1 MRFPQCRRLLLCAA
15 MLFAFPLTLIHAQQ
29 NSEIDGVVTDPSG
42 GAIPGAQV
50 ALTENGTG
58 NTRTATTDNAGLYR
72 FAALNVGTYTLKVT
86 ANGFQNYSANGVVL
100 NVSRTLRE
108 DVQLKVGAAAETV
121 TVQADALT
129 VQTDSN
135 VVSSLISSEQIAHIA
150 TENRNFAALAAL
162 GMGVSSALPDNNTPT
177 SVAANFTISINGLR
191 QSHNIW
197 LIDGTE
203 ADDRGGAGGM
213 DIMPS
218 QDAIAEFQTLTSN
231 YPPDYGISSG
241 ATITLAFKSG
251 TQHYHGELWEFN
263 RNTVFDANNW
273 FNKDVAPGTTP
284 TARQKLNY
292 NIFGGNLG
300 GPLLPFQHTRKTF
313 FFWNEEWRRLI
324 QGSTP
329 TLVNTLP
336 AADFPTAG
344 QNLHY
349 VAPAFASS
357 TSLVVPKVT
366 DPAFNAK
373 LAADG
378 LTPGQAFPNN
388 TIPANLFDPNA
399 LLYFGSGIV
408 PHPSNS
414 NDQVVSQAETPI
426 QVRDDIVRVDHQF
439 TPKWQ
444 IMGHY
449 EHNAVTQGN
458 AAPMLG
464 WLWYSYNT
472 VTSTLSNPANSAAIK
487 ISGAISPNLLVEASM
502 NYDGNV
508 INIVNSANSMIPSGW
523 NVNGFFNN
531 GSTSL
536 PGVTGFGAPYYTA
549 EDMGSAPWH
558 NAAEDYDPK
567 VDVSW
572 TRGAHAFKFGFGYN
586 RYTKN
591 QQLFGDPEG
600 NFGFNAL
607 SNDGMMDFLM
617 GLAGS
622 YSQFQALPI
631 RHYVNQTLSAYGND
645 NWHVSRNLSLQIGF
659 RYDALPHAWE
669 RNNDIANFNP
679 SAYDQSAA
687 PAWLCGTA
695 VCAPQQ
701 STGAMDPTGPG
712 FTAVNGTPFYLNGMQ
727 LAGRNGTPRGL
738 VKNDF
743 MTYQPRV
750 GFSWDIWGNG
760 TAVLRGGAGTFYER
774 MQGNDIY
781 NAATNPP
788 FAYNPQASNVYVS
801 DPHTSWVTGNTAA
814 LPFYPSSVTNLDP
827 YYPAP
832 AVAQYSLGFQQQ
844 LAPSVIWV
852 IQYVGNTAWNQN
864 IERPINNYPLNTPM
878 SIRANAGDPNNKSG
892 TNPGGTNLSNPNYYR
907 TFAGYGSITQE
918 ENSTN
923 GNYNGFQTGLRAQ
936 GKHGL
941 TGEIDYTWS
950 HEIDITTY
958 DLNTVSNPFNLK
970 YDKGSGAL
978 DRRHILSANYVY
990 NLPILRN
997 NHGFVGSLL
1006 GGWELAGVATAE
1018 MGTII
1023 ANQGPGLSLPY
1034 DPIGLGGGYTN
1045 RPDVSGKPR
1054 SIKKP
1059 TEWFDTSLFSAPTP
1073 AWAGN
1078 PNNGFGNARKDIVLG
1093 PGRFNF
1099 DTSMYKTFKIHEN
1112 TGFELRAESFNTFN
1126 HTEFNNIG
1134 ASFGSS
1140 TFGQATSTWDPR
1152 VLQFGGKFMF

>member
-1 MRFPQCRRLLLCAA
+1 MY
-15 MLFAFPLTLIHAQQ
+15 AQQ

-42 GAIPGAQV
+42 SAIPGAQV
-50 ALTENGTG
+50 TLTENETG
-58 NTRTATTDNAGLYR
+58 LARNATTDNAGLFR
-72 FAALNVGTYTLKVT
+72 FPALSVGTYALKAA
-86 ANGFQNYSANGVVL
+86 ANGFQNYTANGIVL
-100 NVSRTLRE
+100 NVSRTLRH
-108 DVQLKVGAAAETV
+108 DVQLKIGAAAETV

-135 VVSSLISSEQIAHIA
+135 VVSSLINSEQIAHIA

-251 TQHYHGELWEFN
+251 GQHYHGEAWEFN
-263 RNTVFDANNW
+263 RNTLFDANNY
-273 FNKDVAPGTTP
+273 FNKDQSPEV
-284 TARQKLNY
+284 ARQKLNY

-300 GPLLPFQHTRKTF
+300 GPLLPFEHPRRTF
-313 FFWNEEWRRLI
+313 FFWNEEARRLI

-336 AADFPTAG
+336 AADFPTSG

-349 VAPAFASS
+349 MAPGFASS
-357 TSLVVPKVT
+357 TSLIVPSVT

-378 LTPGQAFPNN
+378 LVAGKPFPNN

-399 LLYFGSGIV
+399 LLYFASGVV

-414 NDQVVSQAETPI
+414 NDQVVSEAETPI
-426 QVRDDIVRVDHQF
+426 TVRDDIVRIDHQV
-439 TPKWQ
+439 TSKWQ
-444 IMGHY
+444 LMGHF

-458 AAPMLG
+458 PAPMLG
-464 WLWYSYNT
+464 WLSYSYNT

-487 ISGAISPNLLVEASM
+487 LSGTISPNLLVEASM
-502 NYDGNV
+502 NYDGNT
-508 INIVNSANSMIPSGW
+508 INIVNSANSTLPSGW
-523 NVNGFFNN
+523 SVNPFFSN

-536 PGVTGFGAPYYTA
+536 PGVTGFGAPYFTN

-558 NAAEDYDPK
+558 NAAQDYDPK
-567 VDVSW
+567 VDISW
-572 TRGAHAFKFGFGYN
+572 TRGVHAFKFGFGYN

-600 NFGFNAL
+600 DFSFNAL

-617 GLAGS
+617 GIAGN

-631 RHYVNQTLSAYGND
+631 RHYVNQTYSVYGND
-645 NWHVSRNLSLQIGF
+645 NWHVSRNLSVQLGF
-659 RYDALPHAWE
+659 RFDALPHAWE

-679 SAYDQSAA
+679 AAYDPAAA
-687 PAWLCGTA
+687 PTWLCGTTP
-695 VCAPQQ
+695 CAPQQ
-701 STGAMDPTGPG
+701 STGTLDPTGPG
-712 FTAVNGTPFYLNGMQ
+712 FASINGTPFYLNGMQ
-727 LAGRNGTPRGL
+727 LAGQNGTPRGL

-743 MTYQPRV
+743 MTWQPRI

-814 LPFYPSSVTNLDP
+814 LPFYPSSMTNLDP

-832 AVAQYSLGFQQQ
+832 AVAQFSLGFQQQ

-852 IQYVGNTAWNQN
+852 LQYVGNTAWNQN
-864 IERPINNYPLNTPM
+864 VERPINNYPLDTPM

-892 TNPGGTNLSNPNYYR
+892 TNPGGTNLSNPNFYR
-907 TFAGYGSITQE
+907 TFTGYSGITQE
-918 ENSTN
+918 ENTTN
-923 GNYNGFQTGLRAQ
+923 GTYNGLQTGIRAQ

-950 HEIDITTY
+950 HEIDITSY
-958 DLNTVSNPFNLK
+958 DLNTVSNPFDLK

-990 NLPILRN
+990 SLPIFAHRQ
-997 NHGFVGSLL
+997 GFVGSVL
-1006 GGWELAGVATAE
+1006 GGWQVAGVATAE

-1023 ANQGPGLSLPY
+1023 ANQGPGLSLSY

-1045 RPDVSGKPR
+1045 RPNVSMKPR

-1059 TEWFDTSLFSAPTP
+1059 TQWFDTSVFSAPVP
-1073 AWAGN
+1073 AWAGGA
-1078 PNNGFGNARKDIVLG
+1078 NNGFGDASRDIVIG
-1093 PGRFNF
+1093 PGRLNF
-1099 DTSMYKTFKIHEN
+1099 DTSLYKTFKVHEN
-1112 TGFELRAESFNTFN
+1112 AGFEFRAESFNTFN
-1126 HTEFNNIG
+1126 HTEFNNLG

-1152 VLQFGGKFMF
+1152 VLQFGGKFTF